1 MREKIGSSYPPPR
14 QATEGLRP
22 GWKDVQARRASRL
35 EVSSG
40 WGELVH
46 GSGGEKRE

>member
-22 GWKDVQARRASRL
+22 GWKDIQARRASRL
-35 EVSSG
+35 E
-40 WGELVH
+40 LK
-46 GSGGEKRE
+46 KREKIKSVGAL